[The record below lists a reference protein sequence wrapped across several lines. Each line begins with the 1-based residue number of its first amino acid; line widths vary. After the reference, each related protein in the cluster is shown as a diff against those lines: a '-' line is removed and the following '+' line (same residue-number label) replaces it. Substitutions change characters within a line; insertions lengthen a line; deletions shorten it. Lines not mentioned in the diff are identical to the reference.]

1 MKIGG
6 DADRSGTHAR
16 SDGVRCPEPAKEFDP
31 GARRHHRLLPPA
43 RAEHVLTRHTT
54 YQDLGHNY
62 FDERDREGVKRRAL
76 RRSQQLGYQVTLS
89 HPVTAVA

>member
-1 MKIGG
+1 
-6 DADRSGTHAR
+6 
-16 SDGVRCPEPAKEFDP
+16 
-31 GARRHHRLLPPA
+31 
-43 RAEHVLTRHTT
+43 VLTRHTT

-76 RRSQQLGYQVTLS
+76 SRLQQLGYQVTLS